1 MLWYERVPLP
11 SISTNATH
19 GTAWTNTISVDDMAA
34 VVAQFR
40 LGAEIPGFRSFFPLP
55 LCHIGCPTRLFA
67 TDMPAMPSSP
77 RSDMETDLTKLSS
90 PRIFLVR
97 MLVFLVLCAL
107 IGIVL
112 YKQIVVA
119 FFANPGLNALI
130 GAVLL
135 IGIILS
141 FRQVIR
147 LYPEVRWV
155 NNFRIAD
162 PGLAVD
168 RRPTLLA
175 PMAAILGGERSGRMS
190 ISQQTMRHLLDSI
203 ATRLDEARDI
213 SRYMTGLLVF
223 LGLLGTFWGLIETVG
238 SVGKVI
244 DGLKVGGDAG
254 ALFDTLKE
262 GLAAPLG
269 GMGISFSSSLFG
281 LAGSLILGFLD
292 LQSSQAQ
299 NRFYTDLEDWLA
311 TTVREYSSGDGG
323 AVAVA
328 GGSGNLQ
335 HAIERLRV
343 AVEEGAGTRGTTAA
357 MANLAEAIQG
367 LVAHMRTEQQMIREW
382 ADGQGEQNREIK
394 RLLERLAR
402 QPEKS

>member
-1 MLWYERVPLP
+1 
-11 SISTNATH
+11 
-19 GTAWTNTISVDDMAA
+19 
-34 VVAQFR
+34 
-40 LGAEIPGFRSFFPLP
+40 
-55 LCHIGCPTRLFA
+55 
-67 TDMPAMPSSP
+67 MPQGSPP
-77 RSDMETDLTKLSS
+77 RSAMGVDPTKLST

-107 IGIVL
+107 VGVVL
-112 YKQIVVA
+112 YKQIIMA

-135 IGIILS
+135 IGVILA
-141 FRQVIR
+141 FRQVVR
-147 LYPEVRWV
+147 LYPEVSWV

-162 PGLAVD
+162 PGLAVP
-168 RRPTLLA
+168 RHPVLLA
-175 PMAAILGGERSGRMS
+175 PMAAILGRERTGRMS

-254 ALFDTLKE
+254 ALFDTLKG
-262 GLAAPLG
+262 GLAAPLS

-311 TTVREYSSGDGG
+311 GTVREYGGTGDTG
-323 AVAVA
+323 ADLSV
-328 GGSGNLQ
+328 
-335 HAIERLRV
+335 AIERLRT
-343 AVEEGAGTRGTTAA
+343 AMEEGSNRGATAA

-402 QPEKS
+402 QTEKS

>member
-1 MLWYERVPLP
+1 
-11 SISTNATH
+11 
-19 GTAWTNTISVDDMAA
+19 MAPTTRSA
-34 VVAQFR
+34 M
-40 LGAEIPGFRSFFPLP
+40 EIELS
-55 LCHIGCPTRLFA
+55 
-67 TDMPAMPSSP
+67 
-77 RSDMETDLTKLSS
+77 KLSS

-97 MLVFLVLCAL
+97 MVVFLVLCAL
-107 IGIVL
+107 IGFVL
-112 YKQIVVA
+112 YRQIVSA

-135 IGIILS
+135 IGIVLS
-141 FRQVIR
+141 FRQVVR
-147 LYPEVRWV
+147 LYPEVAWV

-162 PGLAVD
+162 PGLAID

-175 PMAAILGGERSGRMS
+175 PMAAILGGERSGRMT

-244 DGLKVGGDAG
+244 EGLKVGGEAG

-311 TTVREYSSGDGG
+311 STVKGYAPEGTGG
-323 AVAVA
+323 TGELQSAIDKLRAALEDA
-328 GGSGNLQ
+328 GGNR
-335 HAIERLRV
+335 A
-343 AVEEGAGTRGTTAA
+343 ATAA
-357 MANLAEAIQG
+357 MATLAEAIQG

-394 RLLERLAR
+394 KLLERLAR

>member
-1 MLWYERVPLP
+1 MQ
-11 SISTNATH
+11 S
-19 GTAWTNTISVDDMAA
+19 
-34 VVAQFR
+34 
-40 LGAEIPGFRSFFPLP
+40 GAP
-55 LCHIGCPTRLFA
+55 
-67 TDMPAMPSSP
+67 P
-77 RSDMETDLTKLSS
+77 RSTMEIQLTKLSS

-107 IGIVL
+107 VAVVL
-112 YKQIVVA
+112 YKQIIAA

-135 IGIILS
+135 IGIILA

-155 NNFRIAD
+155 NTFRIAD
-162 PGLAVD
+162 PGLALA
-168 RRPTLLA
+168 RRPKLLA
-175 PMAAILGGERSGRMS
+175 PMAVILGRERSGRMS
-190 ISQQTMRHLLDSI
+190 ITQQTMRHLLDSI

-244 DGLKVGGDAG
+244 DGLKVGGDAA
-254 ALFDTLKE
+254 ALFETLKE

-311 TTVREYSSGDGG
+311 STVREYASGETGS
-323 AVAVA
+323 A
-328 GGSGNLQ
+328 GDLQ
-335 HAIERLRV
+335 ASIERLRT
-343 AVEEGAGTRGTTAA
+343 ALEDGSAKGGTTAT
-357 MANLAEAIQG
+357 MANLAEAIQA
-367 LVAHMRTEQQMIREW
+367 LVSHMRSEQQMIREW

>member
-1 MLWYERVPLP
+1 
-11 SISTNATH
+11 
-19 GTAWTNTISVDDMAA
+19 
-34 VVAQFR
+34 
-40 LGAEIPGFRSFFPLP
+40 
-55 LCHIGCPTRLFA
+55 
-67 TDMPAMPSSP
+67 MPSAPSA
-77 RSDMETDLTKLSS
+77 RSKIEIELNKLSS

-107 IGIVL
+107 VTVVL
-112 YKQIVVA
+112 YKQIINA
-119 FFANPGLNALI
+119 FFANPGLNTLI
-130 GAVLL
+130 GVVLL

-147 LYPEVRWV
+147 LYPEVAWV

-162 PGLAVD
+162 PGLALE
-168 RRPTLLA
+168 RYPALLA
-175 PMAAILGGERSGRMS
+175 PMAAILGGERTGRMR

-244 DGLKVGGDAG
+244 DGLKVGGDAS

-311 TTVREYSSGDGG
+311 STVREYAGDGVVSPAG
-323 AVAVA
+323 AA
-328 GGSGNLQ
+328 GGDLSA
-335 HAIERLRV
+335 AIERLRA
-343 AVEEGAGTRGTTAA
+343 AVEDSGNRNATAA

>member
-1 MLWYERVPLP
+1 
-11 SISTNATH
+11 
-19 GTAWTNTISVDDMAA
+19 
-34 VVAQFR
+34 
-40 LGAEIPGFRSFFPLP
+40 
-55 LCHIGCPTRLFA
+55 
-67 TDMPAMPSSP
+67 MPASS
-77 RSDMETDLTKLSS
+77 RSAIDVELTKLSS

-97 MLVFLVLCAL
+97 MLVFLVACAL
-107 IGIVL
+107 VMVVL
-112 YKQIVVA
+112 YRQIVQA

-130 GAVLL
+130 GIVLL
-135 IGIILS
+135 VGILLA

-147 LYPEVRWV
+147 LYPEVAWV

-162 PGLAVD
+162 PGLAIA
-168 RRPTLLA
+168 RHPTLLA
-175 PMAAILGGERSGRMS
+175 PMAAILGGERTGRMS

-254 ALFDTLKE
+254 ALFETLKG

-311 TTVREYSSGDGG
+311 TTVREYGSDTPAGDMQG
-323 AVAVA
+323 A
-328 GGSGNLQ
+328 
-335 HAIERLRV
+335 IDRLRT
-343 AVEEGAGTRGTTAA
+343 AVEEGGSNRSTTAA

-394 RLLERLAR
+394 RLLERIAR

>member
-1 MLWYERVPLP
+1 
-11 SISTNATH
+11 
-19 GTAWTNTISVDDMAA
+19 
-34 VVAQFR
+34 
-40 LGAEIPGFRSFFPLP
+40 
-55 LCHIGCPTRLFA
+55 
-67 TDMPAMPSSP
+67 MPSGPSA
-77 RSDMETDLTKLSS
+77 RSAMEIELTKLSS

-107 IGIVL
+107 VTVVL
-112 YKQIVVA
+112 YKQIIVA

-135 IGIILS
+135 IGTILS

-147 LYPEVRWV
+147 LYPEVAWV

-168 RRPTLLA
+168 RHPTLLA
-175 PMAAILGGERSGRMS
+175 PMAAILGGERTGRMT

-311 TTVREYSSGDGG
+311 STVREYSGEGAGGG
-323 AVAVA
+323 AGGELQGAV
-328 GGSGNLQ
+328 
-335 HAIERLRV
+335 ERLRHSL
-343 AVEEGAGTRGTTAA
+343 EEGGATRNTTAA

-394 RLLERLAR
+394 KLLERLAR

>member
-1 MLWYERVPLP
+1 M
-11 SISTNATH
+11 
-19 GTAWTNTISVDDMAA
+19 
-34 VVAQFR
+34 
-40 LGAEIPGFRSFFPLP
+40 EI
-55 LCHIGCPTRLFA
+55 A
-67 TDMPAMPSSP
+67 
-77 RSDMETDLTKLSS
+77 LTKLSS

-107 IGIVL
+107 VAVVL

-130 GAVLL
+130 GMVLAV
-135 IGIILS
+135 GTILS

-147 LYPEVRWV
+147 LYPEVAWV

-162 PGLAVD
+162 PGLAVE
-168 RRPTLLA
+168 RHPTLLA
-175 PMAAILGGERSGRMS
+175 PMAAILGGERTGRMT

-311 TTVREYSSGDGG
+311 STVREYSGEGSAGG
-323 AVAVA
+323 AASGELQAVV
-328 GGSGNLQ
+328 
-335 HAIERLRV
+335 ERLRLTL
-343 AVEEGAGTRGTTAA
+343 EEGGASRGTAAA

-394 RLLERLAR
+394 KLLERLAR

>member
-1 MLWYERVPLP
+1 
-11 SISTNATH
+11 
-19 GTAWTNTISVDDMAA
+19 
-34 VVAQFR
+34 
-40 LGAEIPGFRSFFPLP
+40 
-55 LCHIGCPTRLFA
+55 
-67 TDMPAMPSSP
+67 
-77 RSDMETDLTKLSS
+77 
-90 PRIFLVR
+90 
-97 MLVFLVLCAL
+97 
-107 IGIVL
+107 
-112 YKQIVVA
+112 
-119 FFANPGLNALI
+119 
-130 GAVLL
+130 
-135 IGIILS
+135 
-141 FRQVIR
+141 
-147 LYPEVRWV
+147 
-155 NNFRIAD
+155 
-162 PGLAVD
+162 
-168 RRPTLLA
+168 
-175 PMAAILGGERSGRMS
+175 MAAILGGERTGRMT
-190 ISQQTMRHLLDSI
+190 ITQQTMRHLLDSI

-311 TTVREYSSGDGG
+311 STVREYSGEAAAGPGG
-323 AVAVA
+323 ELHAAV
-328 GGSGNLQ
+328 
-335 HAIERLRV
+335 ERLRV
-343 AVEEGAGTRGTTAA
+343 SLEEGGASRATTVA

-382 ADGQGEQNREIK
+382 ADGQGEQNREIRK
-394 RLLERLAR
+394 LLERLAR

>member
-1 MLWYERVPLP
+1 
-11 SISTNATH
+11 
-19 GTAWTNTISVDDMAA
+19 
-34 VVAQFR
+34 
-40 LGAEIPGFRSFFPLP
+40 
-55 LCHIGCPTRLFA
+55 
-67 TDMPAMPSSP
+67 MPAGPAP
-77 RSDMETDLTKLSS
+77 RSAMEIELNKLAT

-97 MLVFLVLCAL
+97 MLVFLVACGLVAV
-107 IGIVL
+107 VL
-112 YKQIVVA
+112 YKQIVLA

-130 GAVLL
+130 GVVLL
-135 IGIILS
+135 IGILLS

-147 LYPEVRWV
+147 LYPEISWV

-162 PGLAVD
+162 PGLALD
-168 RRPTLLA
+168 RHPTLLA
-175 PMAAILGGERSGRMS
+175 PMAAILGGERTGRMT
-190 ISQQTMRHLLDSI
+190 ITQATMRHLLDSI

-311 TTVREYSSGDGG
+311 TTVRHYGDDGAPSGDVS
-323 AVAVA
+323 AALDKLRATVEEA
-328 GGSGNLQ
+328 GGG
-335 HAIERLRV
+335 R
-343 AVEEGAGTRGTTAA
+343 TTTTA
-357 MANLAEAIQG
+357 MSNLAEAIQG

>member
-1 MLWYERVPLP
+1 
-11 SISTNATH
+11 
-19 GTAWTNTISVDDMAA
+19 
-34 VVAQFR
+34 
-40 LGAEIPGFRSFFPLP
+40 
-55 LCHIGCPTRLFA
+55 
-67 TDMPAMPSSP
+67 MPSGPS
-77 RSDMETDLTKLSS
+77 SSSAMEIELAKLSS

-97 MLVFLVLCAL
+97 MLVFLVLCTL
-107 IGIVL
+107 VMVVL
-112 YKQIVVA
+112 YKQIVTA

-130 GAVLL
+130 GAVLA

-147 LYPEVRWV
+147 LHPEVAWV

-162 PGLAVD
+162 PGLAVE
-168 RRPTLLA
+168 RQRPTLLA
-175 PMAAILGGERSGRMS
+175 PMAAILGGERTGRMT

-238 SVGKVI
+238 SVGRVI

-311 TTVREYSSGDGG
+311 STVRGYSSESGS
-323 AVAVA
+323 AA
-328 GGSGNLQ
+328 GGGELQAAVMQLRATLDEGGGN
-335 HAIERLRV
+335 
-343 AVEEGAGTRGTTAA
+343 RGTTAA

-367 LVAHMRTEQQMIREW
+367 LVAHMRNEQQMIREW

-394 RLLERLAR
+394 KLLERIAR
-402 QPEKS
+402 QPEKN

>member
-1 MLWYERVPLP
+1 M
-11 SISTNATH
+11 
-19 GTAWTNTISVDDMAA
+19 
-34 VVAQFR
+34 
-40 LGAEIPGFRSFFPLP
+40 EIELN
-55 LCHIGCPTRLFA
+55 
-67 TDMPAMPSSP
+67 
-77 RSDMETDLTKLSS
+77 KLSS

-107 IGIVL
+107 VIVVL
-112 YKQIVVA
+112 NKQIAVA

-130 GAVLL
+130 GAVAL
-135 IGIILS
+135 IGTILS

-147 LYPEVRWV
+147 LYPEVAWV

-162 PGLAVD
+162 PGLAME
-168 RRPTLLA
+168 RHPTLLA

-254 ALFDTLKE
+254 ALFDRLKD

-281 LAGSLILGFLD
+281 LAGSLM
-292 LQSSQAQ
+292 
-299 NRFYTDLEDWLA
+299 RLA
-311 TTVREYSSGDGG
+311 STVREYGGDGT
-323 AVAVA
+323 A
-328 GGSGNLQ
+328 GGDLS
-335 HAIERLRV
+335 AVVERLRTTM
-343 AVEEGAGTRGTTAA
+343 EEGGGRGSTAA

-382 ADGQGEQNREIK
+382 VDGQGEQNREIK

-402 QPEKS
+402 QPEKN

>member
-1 MLWYERVPLP
+1 
-11 SISTNATH
+11 
-19 GTAWTNTISVDDMAA
+19 
-34 VVAQFR
+34 
-40 LGAEIPGFRSFFPLP
+40 
-55 LCHIGCPTRLFA
+55 
-67 TDMPAMPSSP
+67 MPSGPSP
-77 RSDMETDLTKLSS
+77 RSAMEVELSKLSS

-107 IGIVL
+107 VMVVL
-112 YKQIVVA
+112 YKQIVLA

-130 GAVLL
+130 GLVMLV
-135 IGIILS
+135 GIILS

-147 LYPEVRWV
+147 LYPEVAWV

-162 PGLAVD
+162 PGLALA
-168 RRPTLLA
+168 RHPTLLA
-175 PMAAILGGERSGRMS
+175 PMAAILGGERTGRMT

-262 GLAAPLG
+262 GLAAPLS

-311 TTVREYSSGDGG
+311 STVREYSTEGAGG
-323 AVAVA
+323 A
-328 GGSGNLQ
+328 SGELQ
-335 HAIERLRV
+335 HAMEKLRAV
-343 AVEEGAGTRGTTAA
+343 VEEGGTHRNTTTA

-394 RLLERLAR
+394 KLLERLAR
-402 QPEKS
+402 LPEKS

>member
-1 MLWYERVPLP
+1 
-11 SISTNATH
+11 
-19 GTAWTNTISVDDMAA
+19 
-34 VVAQFR
+34 
-40 LGAEIPGFRSFFPLP
+40 
-55 LCHIGCPTRLFA
+55 
-67 TDMPAMPSSP
+67 MPAGPAS
-77 RSDMETDLTKLSS
+77 RSAMEIELNKLSS

-97 MLVFLVLCAL
+97 MLVFLIACGLVAV
-107 IGIVL
+107 VL
-112 YKQIVVA
+112 YKQIQVA

-130 GAVLL
+130 GVVLAV
-135 IGIILS
+135 GIILA

-147 LYPEVRWV
+147 LYPEVSWV

-162 PGLAVD
+162 PGLALD
-168 RRPTLLA
+168 RHPKLLA
-175 PMAAILGGERSGRMS
+175 PMAAILGGERTGRMT

-311 TTVREYSSGDGG
+311 TTVRHYGSDSGTGDL
-323 AVAVA
+323 
-328 GGSGNLQ
+328 SPILDK
-335 HAIERLRV
+335 LRA
-343 AVEEGAGTRGTTAA
+343 AVEEGGGRNNTAA

-394 RLLERLAR
+394 KLLERLAR
-402 QPEKS
+402 QREKS